1 MALAEYK
8 AGLPANACIL
18 LAKALKQME
27 YSMVTAYGPST
38 VTNQHS
44 PENPLHCIGQVPTDA
59 PPGWIFNV
67 NICTKCY
74 NKLAHVFSITDPT
87 KTLHIKQNAAQFVD
101 DNKLAHNG
109 GKNDLTPEQLMV
121 LTRHD
126 ITLWDTFLY
135 IDGGQ
140 LELTKTAYN
149 MLVWQYNKL
158 GTPTITPE
166 KDLLANIVTFTQNS
180 IPTTIKR

>member
-1 MALAEYK
+1 MTALAEYK

-18 LAKALKQME
+18 LTKALKQME

-38 VTNQHS
+38 VTNWLSPSNLLHS
-44 PENPLHCIGQVPTDA
+44 IGQGPTDT
-59 PPGWIFNV
+59 PPGWTFNV
-67 NICTKCY
+67 DICTKCY
-74 NKLAHVFSITDPT
+74 DKLAHGFSITDPT
-87 KTLHIKQNAAQFVD
+87 KTLQIKQNAVQPVD

-109 GKNDLTPEQLMV
+109 SKNDLTPEQLME

-140 LELTKTAYN
+140 LELTKTA
-149 MLVWQYNKL
+149 
-158 GTPTITPE
+158 
-166 KDLLANIVTFTQNS
+166 
-180 IPTTIKR
+180 

>member
-1 MALAEYK
+1 MQCANATFTDCNTKACYDHIITIITALAEYK
-8 AGLPANACIL
+8 AGLPANVCIL

-38 VTNQHS
+38 ITNRHS
-44 PENPLHCIGQVPTDA
+44 LANPLHGIGQGPTDA
-59 PPGWIFNV
+59 PPGWTFNV
-67 NICTKCY
+67 DICTKCY
-74 NKLAHVFSITDPT
+74 DKLTHGFTITDPT
-87 KTLHIKQNAAQFVD
+87 KTLQIKQNAVQFVD

-109 GKNDLTPEQLMV
+109 GKNDLTLTQLID

-140 LELTKTAYN
+140 LELTK
-149 MLVWQYNKL
+149 
-158 GTPTITPE
+158 
-166 KDLLANIVTFTQNS
+166 NS
-180 IPTTIKR
+180 V